1 MSLEDKRILLVRL
14 CTEANCRSLCPDITS
29 ADLKNMKGNLVRK
42 RDKEELF
49 LVYNTNTFS
58 KN

>member
-1 MSLEDKRILLVRL
+1 
-14 CTEANCRSLCPDITS
+14 
-29 ADLKNMKGNLVRK
+29 MKGNLVRK

-49 LVYNTNTFS
+49 LVYNTNPFS